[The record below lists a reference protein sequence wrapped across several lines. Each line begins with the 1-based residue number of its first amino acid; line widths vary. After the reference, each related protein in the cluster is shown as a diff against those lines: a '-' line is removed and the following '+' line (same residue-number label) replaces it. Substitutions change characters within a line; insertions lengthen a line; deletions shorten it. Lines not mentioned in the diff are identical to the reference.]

1 MPTPRKKRPGI
12 IAATVAAAWATIAGC
27 VRIVGHV
34 TAVPTP
40 TRSVACAIAP
50 STAHTNGDS
59 PWRVVHGWKWSETVT
74 KSKPAS
80 SARIAVRTR
89 KSGGCSSADRCRP
102 TRTPGPVH
110 WRFAIASASSSLLM
124 LERPWTSSFFARS

>member
-1 MPTPRKKRPGI
+1 MISTASSSMSRRTVAGGQRSPWTDSLSRSPVPTPRKKRPGI
-12 IAATVAAAWATIAGC
+12 IAATVAAACATIAGC
-27 VRIVGHV
+27 VRIVGQV

-74 KSKPAS
+74 K
-80 SARIAVRTR
+80 
-89 KSGGCSSADRCRP
+89 
-102 TRTPGPVH
+102 
-110 WRFAIASASSSLLM
+110 
-124 LERPWTSSFFARS
+124 